1 MSKNIITV
9 CGDRFDLSTVG
20 GSFGSSHNEYRY
32 CSRCESPLTD
42 PASWERG
49 VGPVCARKDTS
60 IYAKTIPVNFT
71 LATAFACGVSVS
83 TLPAELQPVWTQV
96 MDRLLKK
103 ASAAG
108 VSNENFMAAVG
119 QDVRSLAKLIDWML
133 SFRQTP
139 TNKQHMIQLVKYL
152 GFVGLASVLAGTAST
167 GEAKV
172 WFEGGRCY
180 LRGSSNKNGWA
191 AFRKLQLQGARYP
204 LSRGSKEPYSVPAA
218 LVNRFVEIVSEFWP
232 IIENDELDKVTAEA
246 KQFNATNPA
255 VTTATP
261 VAAPSKGPTAVI
273 RLRSSDF
280 TLQFDW
286 IRDKTP
292 LVVDN
297 LKKIAPSLRSYD
309 PNSRS
314 WFFRKEVM
322 NAVRAAVDPVYTVT
336 VEETNMVTPTMQY
349 SRFSYYRR

>member
-1 MSKNIITV
+1 MGKNIITV

-83 TLPAELQPVWTQV
+83 TLPAELQPVWTRV

-218 LVNRFVEIVSEFWP
+218 LVNRFERLLASFGLLLKTTSSTKLRP
-232 IIENDELDKVTAEA
+232 
-246 KQFNATNPA
+246 KQSSLMQP
-255 VTTATP
+255 TP
-261 VAAPSKGPTAVI
+261 
-273 RLRSSDF
+273 R
-280 TLQFDW
+280 
-286 IRDKTP
+286 
-292 LVVDN
+292 
-297 LKKIAPSLRSYD
+297 
-309 PNSRS
+309 
-314 WFFRKEVM
+314 
-322 NAVRAAVDPVYTVT
+322 
-336 VEETNMVTPTMQY
+336 
-349 SRFSYYRR
+349 